1 MLNKVFVNSE
11 AFCNEEILSSR
22 DKKALFSNVQ
32 AVQEVSTR
40 LVIELRLSNQ
50 IVLSLMSGI

>member
-32 AVQEVSTR
+32 AVQEVSTK
-40 LVIELRLSNQ
+40 
-50 IVLSLMSGI
+50 